1 MFIFTKAFWAYAG
14 ERAIKTVAQTAL
26 AGVVVT
32 GVTGIL
38 EVAWGVVG
46 STAALAG
53 IVSILT
59 AIVAYNPS
67 ELPADIQNKFD
78 AGDEFLNDIRGNE

>member
-26 AGVVVT
+26 AGLTIT
-32 GVTGIL
+32 GVSGIL
-38 EVAWGVVG
+38 DVAWGVVA

-53 IVSILT
+53 VVSVLT
-59 AIVAYNPS
+59 SLIGYTPPKPPFG
-67 ELPADIQNKFD
+67 EGEGLFQ
-78 AGDEFLNDIRGNE
+78 

>member
-1 MFIFTKAFWAYAG
+1 MFLFTRKFWAYAG

-26 AGVVVT
+26 AGLTVT

-38 EVAWGVVG
+38 DVAWLAVA
-46 STAALAG
+46 STSALSG

-59 AIVAYNPS
+59 SAISYEDKPPYTDEDVARH
-67 ELPADIQNKFD
+67 LA
-78 AGDEFLNDIRGNE
+78 